1 MMSCLCPEAVE
12 EFAEFVFH
20 EYRELP
26 NNSVNTVLVG
36 PFLMV
41 RVFAFVAVVSSLCS
55 VAEDD
60 DIAGAVVVEV
70 EDDEVV
76 SSSTCED
83 GEVEVTASES
93 NSIVASDSS
102 HRYELLESK
111 AKITQHIRRDR
122 KEGLFIIAAE

>member
-1 MMSCLCPEAVE
+1 MMSCLCPEAAE

-55 VAEDD
+55 VAGDD
-60 DIAGAVVVEV
+60 DIAEAVMEV

-93 NSIVASDSS
+93 NSTVASDSS

>member
-1 MMSCLCPEAVE
+1 MMSCLCPEAAE

-60 DIAGAVVVEV
+60 DIAGAVVEVEV
-70 EDDEVV
+70 DEVV

-122 KEGLFIIAAE
+122 KEGRFIIAAE